1 MSISV
6 PEEVE
11 MNPIGKIASDSVVSR
26 DVGEGAVAM
35 LSPTGVT
42 MPVVMDAPL
51 TAVQQSREEVIGDEA
66 DISHANV
73 SSAAF
78 KPKESD

>member
-26 DVGEGAVAM
+26 DVSQNVGEGVRM

-42 MPVVMDAPL
+42 LPMVVP
-51 TAVQQSREEVIGDEA
+51 
-66 DISHANV
+66 
-73 SSAAF
+73 
-78 KPKESD
+78 

>member
-1 MSISV
+1 MSINV

-11 MNPIGKIASDSVVSR
+11 MNPIGKIANDSAVSK

-42 MPVVMDAPL
+42 MPVVMDAP
-51 TAVQQSREEVIGDEA
+51 
-66 DISHANV
+66 
-73 SSAAF
+73 
-78 KPKESD
+78 

>member
-1 MSISV
+1 
-6 PEEVE
+6 

-42 MPVVMDAPL
+42 MPIVMDAPL
-51 TAVQQSREEVIGDEA
+51 TAV
-66 DISHANV
+66 
-73 SSAAF
+73 
-78 KPKESD
+78 